1 MTDVRAAALA
11 IEAVKVSMS
20 QTKDGMKITFVIHP
34 DDGDASELFSHH
46 VGSRYQMAL
55 VLLGDDGEP
64 IVPKSRT
71 DAERAV
77 IAAGMLPREPAFL
90 QWLYDKGRILDPN
103 EGDAINYI
111 HHQCG
116 ITSRSELKS
125 NKKAREIFDQIR
137 LDFSKDRGF
146 P

>member
-34 DDGDASELFSHH
+34 DDADASELFSHH

-55 VLLGDDGEP
+55 VLVGDDGEP
-64 IVPKSRT
+64 IVPKART

-77 IAAGMLPREPAFL
+77 VAAGMLPREPAFL
-90 QWLYDKGRILDPN
+90 LWLYEKGYILDQN

-111 HHQCG
+111 YHTCG
-116 ITSRSELKS
+116 ITSRAELKF
-125 NKKAREIFDQIR
+125 NKAARDIFDQIR
-137 LDFSKDRGF
+137 LEFSKSRGF

>member
-34 DDGDASELFSHH
+34 DDGDAKELFSHH
-46 VGSRYQMAL
+46 VGSRYQLAL

-64 IVPKSRT
+64 VMPKSKT

-77 IAAGMLPREPAFL
+77 VAAGMIVREAAFL
-90 QWLYDKGRILDPN
+90 TWLYERGYVISPTEDEALD
-103 EGDAINYI
+103 YI
-111 HHQCG
+111 YHQCG
-116 ITSRSELKS
+116 ITSRSELKT
-125 NKKAREIFDQIR
+125 NTKARAAFDDIR
-137 LDFSKDRGF
+137 TTFAKERGL